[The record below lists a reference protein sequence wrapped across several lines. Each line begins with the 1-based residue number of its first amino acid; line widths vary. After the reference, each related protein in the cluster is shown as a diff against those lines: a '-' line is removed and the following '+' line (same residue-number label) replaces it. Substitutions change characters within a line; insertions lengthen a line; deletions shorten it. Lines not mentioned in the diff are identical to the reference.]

1 MIVAKRLD
9 IPELLNTLYVF
20 NCNYYRTAN
29 ENIFGKSIYCIEP
42 RKSQWMY
49 NGVAVS
55 QEEEQSLN
63 NWKVV
68 ALSPGPCCLHFVVS
82 LGKIL
87 NP

>member
-1 MIVAKRLD
+1 MSSIVIITEPPIKTFGNNL
-9 IPELLNTLYVF
+9 
-20 NCNYYRTAN
+20 RTHIIMLVK
-29 ENIFGKSIYCIEP
+29 ENPYIAEP

-68 ALSPGPCCLHFVVS
+68 ALIPGPCCLHFVVS

-87 NP
+87 NS